1 VTAVVRREDLA
12 HAAADAALAVPG
24 VARLSRGHGV
34 EVSTQYAGGKVLGVR
49 LGGERAEVHIVAD
62 RVPLPPITDQVAAA
76 VGGVLAA
83 AGEPKPVTV
92 VVADI
97 EAAAVDRRARS

>member
-1 VTAVVRREDLA
+1 VVRREDLA
-12 HAAADAALAVPG
+12 HAAADAALSVPG
-24 VARLSRGHGV
+24 VARLSPGPGV

-49 LGGERAEVHIVAD
+49 LGEERAEVHIVAD
-62 RVPLPPITDQVAAA
+62 RMPLPPVTDQVAAA
-76 VGGVLAA
+76 VAGVLAA

-97 EAAAVDRRARS
+97 EMAAVDRRVRS